1 MYYIRNNTKMMHA
14 IYFPIVH
21 AELSCRSLPSLFSTC
36 QVISVCGR
44 LYISLFKKKTI
55 TRGQFAHLIFKQF
68 IRFIASCS
76 SERKKHHK
84 SSKLVPRSDSCNYY
98 PICFLWHNK
107 SNMLF
112 HNITSEKNARLGE
125 ECSYGWRMLVSCI
138 LNKQNINSVSKKFC
152 HPSSNQPV
160 LFDIKQVL
168 LASLLYVSFEK

>member
-55 TRGQFAHLIFKQF
+55 TRGQFAHLIFKQC

-98 PICFLWHNK
+98 PICFYGITKVICYSIILHQK
-107 SNMLF
+107 KMLVWV
-112 HNITSEKNARLGE
+112 KNARMGE
-125 ECSYGWRMLVSCI
+125 EC
-138 LNKQNINSVSKKFC
+138 
-152 HPSSNQPV
+152 
-160 LFDIKQVL
+160 LFRV
-168 LASLLYVSFEK
+168 Y